1 MTFSRSRFRVLLGL
15 LAAWCAVVLV
25 RLVQVQVVESPEWA
39 AEAARQQ
46 EQTVHLD
53 APRGDILSRDG
64 RVLAGTLERIAVYV
78 NPRKIPREKWGEV
91 ARHVAPL
98 VGQSAETVQ
107 RELAAHPGF
116 FYLAK
121 DLDPAVAERVARLDQ
136 RGVGALRVERRE
148 YPHGAFAGPVIG
160 FVDAE
165 GTGKAGIEAFYDR
178 TLAGVPAVYRLLRD
192 GKRFPTPLDLTL
204 ERPGRAGLSVRLT
217 LDSRAQYILEEELE
231 RTREEVRARLA
242 VGVVMAAH
250 SGELLAVASL
260 PAYDPARVGASPPD
274 AWHNYAVEAVFEPG
288 SVFKPFIVA
297 AALSAGVL
305 EPFELVDC
313 SGGGV
318 QVAGMFIRDH
328 ARYGLLP
335 LRQVLAKSSNAG
347 AIRIAYRLSP
357 PQLDETL
364 RRLGFGAAT
373 GVELPA
379 EARGLYRP
387 VEKWQAVSRAG
398 LAIGQEVSVTP
409 LQIARAYAAIA
420 NGGLLVVPRLV
431 LETRDRSGN
440 VVTPARPEEPRRVLP
455 EEVAA
460 VLREM
465 LAAVVEEGTGRAA
478 AVPGVRIAGK
488 TGTAQ
493 KAIGGSYAAGE
504 HTAWFAGFFPLP
516 NPQVVV
522 VVCLDQPQS
531 QFWAADVAAPAFG
544 RIAARLVPLLG
555 IRPAV
560 GERA

>member
-1 MTFSRSRFRVLLGL
+1 VTFSRSRFRLVLSLLGV
-15 LAAWCAVVLV
+15 WCAVVVV
-25 RLVQVQVVESPEWA
+25 RLVQVQVVESPDWA

-46 EQTVHLD
+46 EQTVPLD

-64 RVLAGTLERIAVYV
+64 RVLAGTLERIAVYA
-78 NPRKIPREKWGEV
+78 NPRKIPREKWGQL
-91 ARHVAPL
+91 AQRLAPL
-98 VGQSAETVQ
+98 VGQPAAAVQ

-121 DLDPAVAERVARLDQ
+121 DLDPAVAEQVARLDQ
-136 RGVGALRVERRE
+136 RGVGTLRLERRE
-148 YPHGAFAGPVIG
+148 YPHGSFAGPVIG
-160 FVDAE
+160 FVDAD
-165 GTGKAGIEAFYDR
+165 GSGKAGVEAFYDR
-178 TLAGVPAVYRLLRD
+178 TLAGVPAVYRILRD

-204 ERPGRAGLSVRLT
+204 ERPGRAGLSIRLT
-217 LDSRAQYILEEELE
+217 LDTRAQYILEEELE
-231 RTREEVRARLA
+231 RTREQVHAHSA
-242 VGVVMAAH
+242 VGVVMAAR
-250 SGELLAVASL
+250 SGELLALASL
-260 PAYDPARVGASPPD
+260 PAYDPARVGASPPA
-274 AWHNYAVEAVFEPG
+274 AWHNRAVEAVFEPG

-305 EPFELVDC
+305 QPLELVDC

-318 QVAGMFIRDH
+318 QVAGTFIRDH
-328 ARYGLLP
+328 ARYGWLP
-335 LRQVLAKSSNAG
+335 VRQVLAKSSNAG
-347 AIRIAYRLSP
+347 AIRIAYRVP
-357 PQLDETL
+357 PHQLDEIL
-364 RRLGFGAAT
+364 RSLGFGTPT

-420 NGGLLVVPRLV
+420 NGGLLVTPRLV
-431 LETRDRSGN
+431 LETRDRAGN
-440 VVTPARPEEPRRVLP
+440 VVTPAHPEEPRRVLS
-455 EEVAA
+455 EEVTA

-478 AVPGVRIAGK
+478 AVNGVRTAGK

-504 HTAWFAGFFPLP
+504 HVAWFAGFFPLP

-522 VVCLDQPQS
+522 VVCIDQPQS
-531 QFWAADVAAPAFG
+531 QFWAADVAAPVFG
-544 RIAARLVPLLG
+544 RVVARLAPLLG
-555 IRPAV
+555 IRPSG